1 MTRTMRVPSLS
12 TYDVR
17 RVPDHFAVT
26 ICYIAVVISPVWQAS
41 EFLSCLKS
49 PLYRNAKCSSP
60 L

>member
-1 MTRTMRVPSLS
+1 MAQTKRVPSLAP
-12 TYDVR
+12 YAALR
-17 RVPDHFAVT
+17 APDHFAVT

-49 PLYRNAKCSSP
+49 PLYRNAKCSPP